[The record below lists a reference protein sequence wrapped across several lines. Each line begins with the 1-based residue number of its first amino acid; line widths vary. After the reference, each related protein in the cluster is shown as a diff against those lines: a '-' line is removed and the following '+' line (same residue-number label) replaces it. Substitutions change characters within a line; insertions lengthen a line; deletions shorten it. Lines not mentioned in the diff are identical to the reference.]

1 MFGRGKKRRR
11 VQNEYRSSS
20 RDGLLHVNGR
30 SGDKRDRTHKTGAL
44 VLLLLAVAGIGW
56 AAVAG
61 TEMLGRS
68 LFSGN
73 DNYTIR
79 VLDIRSDG
87 SLRPENLREYAKV
100 MEGQNLFEVDL
111 AQVKKNLESAPR
123 IRTAEV
129 RRDLPDTLIIRV
141 TERTALGRLADGPGG
156 LPVLVDRDGY
166 VLGLGRQSNL
176 PLIRGAAEKGL
187 GPGSVVREKHVLDA
201 LDVLE
206 LCDST
211 RLGSVIHL
219 QTIEVNRPD
228 YLVLNLAGGEVIQL
242 GRDQLKERL
251 EKLVDLLKTN
261 QEMGRLIKS
270 VDLTVLRNIP
280 VAYRTP

>member
-1 MFGRGKKRRR
+1 MFGRGKRRR
-11 VQNEYRSSS
+11 RSQNEYRNGS
-20 RDGLLHVNGR
+20 RDSLLHVNGR

-44 VLLLLAVAGIGW
+44 VLLLLAVAGLGW

-61 TEMLGRS
+61 TEMLGRG
-68 LFSGN
+68 LFS
-73 DNYTIR
+73 DNEKFTIR
-79 VLDIRSDG
+79 TLDVRSNG
-87 SLRPENLREYAKV
+87 TLRPENLREYAKV
-100 MEGQNLFEVDL
+100 TEGQNLFAVDIG
-111 AQVKKNLESAPR
+111 QIKKNLESAPR
-123 IRTAEV
+123 IRSAEV
-129 RRDLPDTLIIRV
+129 RRDLPDTLVIRV

-166 VLGLGRQSNL
+166 VLGLGRQSTL

-187 GPGSVVREKHVLDA
+187 GPGSVVREKQVLDA

-206 LCDST
+206 LCDTT

-219 QTIEVNRPD
+219 QTIEVNKPD
-228 YLVLNLAGGEVIQL
+228 YLVLNLAGGEVVQL

-251 EKLVDLLKTN
+251 EKLTDLLKTN
-261 QEMGRLIKS
+261 QEMGRSIKS
-270 VDLTVLRNIP
+270 IDLTVLRNIP